1 MHSPETQGSE
11 ATRVLLKK
19 ESVKLKMD
27 FNELKSGGFIKQVQ
41 KDLFVV
47 RLRCPGG
54 MLTPEKL
61 RKAADVAEKYGSGQI
76 HLSIR
81 QSVEIIGVHHKDFKA
96 VTEELA
102 QIGWSVASCGPRI
115 RVPNTCGGCSY
126 NPNGLV
132 DTIGLCNEID
142 KRYFG
147 TPTGH
152 HKFKINISGCSID
165 CPDSRDADLGF
176 QGIVEPELEPDLCN
190 ACTLCVKACEEEALV
205 MEKDLPVR
213 DKSKCQYCGECIK
226 VCPMDAMIRARTGW
240 LVRVGGKHGKHPMY
254 GYEVAKF
261 VTDQQALDLVPKVQ
275 QWYSALAQG
284 RERIGVTVKKHGLQ
298 KFIDEVIK
306 PMGVEAIETPEERK
320 KFYSEGNIY
329 Q

>member
-1 MHSPETQGSE
+1 MPSPEPESE

-19 ESVKLKMD
+19 EASKLKLD

-41 KDLFVV
+41 KDKFVV

-61 RKAADVAEKYGSGQI
+61 RKAADIAEKYGTGQV
-76 HLSIR
+76 HLSVR
-81 QSVEIIGVHHKDFKA
+81 QSVEIVGVHHKDFKA
-96 VTEELA
+96 VTEELTR
-102 QIGWSVASCGPRI
+102 IGWSVASCGPRI

-126 NPNGLV
+126 NPNALI
-132 DTIGLCNEID
+132 DTQRLCAEID
-142 KRYFG
+142 RRYFG

-152 HKFKINISGCSID
+152 HKFKINISGCAVD

-176 QGIVEPELEPDLCN
+176 QGVVEPALVPDLCN
-190 ACTLCVKACEEEALV
+190 ACTLCVAACEEQALV
-205 MEKDLPVR
+205 MDGPLPVR
-213 DKSKCQYCGECIK
+213 DSGKCNYCGECIK

-240 LVRVGGKHGKHPMY
+240 LVRAGGKHGKHPMY
-254 GYEVAKF
+254 GYEVARF
-261 VTDQQALDLVPKVQ
+261 VSDEQALDLVPKALK
-275 QWYSALAQG
+275 WYSALAVG
-284 RERIGVTVKKHGLQ
+284 RERIGVTIKKYGLK

-306 PMGVEAIETPEERK
+306 PLGLEAIETPEERK